1 MTVCCL
7 EPPAAGGGEEE
18 QTGRQQVSESKTV
31 EMLKLQHQGRMGN
44 DESNTAKNRG
54 RAGCYLQQAVFLF
67 WVLVS
72 LSKELD
78 GPV

>member
-1 MTVCCL
+1 MRR
-7 EPPAAGGGEEE
+7 
-18 QTGRQQVSESKTV
+18 GRQEASRCQNPKTV

-44 DESNTAKNRG
+44 DERNTAKHRG